1 MTNPEAKQQYE
12 GAILNQLVKNAE
24 KLAVIEFDLKQVK
37 PKIDKIDV
45 LENKIDVLENKID
58 VLENKVDVL
67 ENKIDVLEN
76 KVDNL
81 EEKVDKI
88 YSTLGTLKWISV
100 TIGIGVIINIFSQ
113 PIVSWLF

>member
-24 KLAVIEFDLKQVK
+24 KLAVIEFDLNQLK

-45 LENKIDVLENKID
+45 LED
-58 VLENKVDVL
+58 
-67 ENKIDVLEN
+67 

-81 EEKVDKI
+81 EAKVDKI

>member
-45 LENKIDVLENKID
+45 LENKIDNLENKI
-58 VLENKVDVL
+58 DVL

>member
-24 KLAVIEFDLKQVK
+24 KLAVIDFDLKLLK
-37 PKIDKIDV
+37 PKIDKINI
-45 LENKIDVLENKID
+45 LEE
-58 VLENKVDVL
+58 KVDNI
-67 ENKIDVLEN
+67 EE

-81 EEKVDKI
+81 EEKVDQI
-88 YSTLGTLKWISV
+88 YSTLGTIKWISV

>member
-24 KLAVIEFDLKQVK
+24 KLAVIDFDLQQLK
-37 PKIDKIDV
+37 PKIDKINI
-45 LENKIDVLENKID
+45 LKE
-58 VLENKVDVL
+58 
-67 ENKIDVLEN
+67 

-81 EEKVDKI
+81 AEKVDKI
-88 YSTLGTLKWISV
+88 YSTLGTIKWISV
-100 TIGIGVIINIFSQ
+100 TIGIGIIINIFSQ

>member
-45 LENKIDVLENKID
+45 LENIIDNLENKI
-58 VLENKVDVL
+58 DVL

>member
-24 KLAVIEFDLKQVK
+24 KLAVIEFDLNQLK
-37 PKIDKIDV
+37 PKIAKIDV
-45 LENKIDVLENKID
+45 LENKL
-58 VLENKVDVL
+58 
-67 ENKIDVLEN
+67 
-76 KVDNL
+76 DNL

-88 YSTLGTLKWISV
+88 YSTLGTIKWISV

-113 PIVSWLF
+113 PIDLSENLYTSL